1 MPTFRSRPYTRA
13 PVPCLNTRVRTRKR
27 GVFTLVPRD
36 YRTRAP
42 GVNAASFVS
51 ECRAVSMGQ
60 GQEVHARRLLQQS
73 MAAVCFC
80 GYFKFD
86 ILLTNTTQQNLGDR
100 PIGLRHFH
108 GSFPI

>member
-1 MPTFRSRPYTRA
+1 
-13 PVPCLNTRVRTRKR
+13 
-27 GVFTLVPRD
+27 
-36 YRTRAP
+36 
-42 GVNAASFVS
+42 
-51 ECRAVSMGQ
+51 MGQ

-108 GSFPI
+108 WSFPIEEVEILNIPDSSREIFFIF

>member
-1 MPTFRSRPYTRA
+1 
-13 PVPCLNTRVRTRKR
+13 
-27 GVFTLVPRD
+27 
-36 YRTRAP
+36 
-42 GVNAASFVS
+42 
-51 ECRAVSMGQ
+51 MGQ

-108 GSFPI
+108 WSFPI